1 MTRDK
6 TGRTSGGIL
15 LWRRALGESGGPGGT
30 EVLLAHP
37 GGPLWATRD
46 AGHWTIPKGEVEPG
60 ETVEEVARREFLEE
74 TGHPTPDGPAIALGE
89 ITQKSGKR
97 VVAWALEGDLD
108 PARAVSNT
116 FEMEWPP
123 RSGSV
128 MSFPEIDRV
137 AWFDLLEARLRLKA
151 AQVPFLDRLVAA
163 LGDTSSAA
171 LGDASPAALGDA

>member
-15 LWRRALGESGGPGGT
+15 LWRRGAAGI

-37 GGPLWATRD
+37 GGPYWTSKD
-46 AGHWTIPKGEVEPG
+46 AGHWTIPKGEADDPAEALLD
-60 ETVEEVARREFLEE
+60 VARREFHEE
-74 TGHPTPDGPAIALGE
+74 TGHPAPDDVAIDLGE

-108 PARAVSNT
+108 PATAVSNA

-123 RSGSV
+123 RSGV
-128 MSFPEIDRV
+128 VVEFPEIDRV
-137 AWFDLLEARLRLKA
+137 AWFALDEAHEALKA
-151 AQVPFLDRLVAA
+151 AQAPFLDRLADALAA
-163 LGDTSSAA
+163 G
-171 LGDASPAALGDA
+171 G